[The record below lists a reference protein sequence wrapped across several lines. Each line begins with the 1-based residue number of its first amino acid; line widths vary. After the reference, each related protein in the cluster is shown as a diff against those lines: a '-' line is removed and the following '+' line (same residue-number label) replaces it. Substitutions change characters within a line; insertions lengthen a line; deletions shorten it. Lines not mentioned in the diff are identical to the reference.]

1 MSSER
6 RASILAIIEDA
17 GEASLA
23 QLCSRFS
30 GVSEITIRRDLIQ
43 LEQEGHIL
51 RTRGGAVSLKR
62 LGSSIP
68 HPGSGEENEYYLRA
82 HQNQE
87 EKIALAKKALSF
99 VEKGRSIYF
108 DAGSTIMALA
118 HLLPDEAMTI
128 ITNGTNVAQE
138 LVTKPKITVMM
149 PGGTVN
155 HNTLSVSGST
165 SISFIQ
171 NINIEYAFMS
181 ASAFS
186 LDAGFSVSNIYEAE
200 LKRAVITKAKKVVM
214 LLDSSKF
221 DKSLLFTMADLADI
235 DYLVCDRLPSAEIRK
250 AAKAAGVQII

>member
-23 QLCSRFS
+23 ELCTRFS

-62 LGSSIP
+62 LGSGIP
-68 HPGSGEENEYYLRA
+68 HPGSGEENEYFLRA

-200 LKRAVITKAKKVVM
+200 LKRAVINRAKKVVM

-221 DKSLLFTMADLADI
+221 DKSLLFTMAELADI
-235 DYLVCDRLPSAEIRK
+235 DYLVCDRAPSLEIRK

>member
-23 QLCSRFS
+23 ELCTRFS

-62 LGSSIP
+62 LGSGIP
-68 HPGSGEENEYYLRA
+68 HPGSGEENEYFLRA

-200 LKRAVITKAKKVVM
+200 LKRAVINRAKKVVM

-235 DYLVCDRLPSAEIRK
+235 DYLVCDRAPSSEIRK

>member
-6 RASILAIIEDA
+6 RESILAIIEDA

-23 QLCSRFS
+23 ELCSRFS

-62 LGSSIP
+62 LGSAIP

-128 ITNGTNVAQE
+128 ITGGTNVAQE

-221 DKSLLFTMADLADI
+221 DKSLLFTMADLADV
-235 DYLVCDRLPSAEIRK
+235 DYLVCDRLPSPEIRK

>member
-23 QLCSRFS
+23 ELCTRFS

-62 LGSSIP
+62 LGSGIP
-68 HPGSGEENEYYLRA
+68 HPGSGEENEYFLRA

-200 LKRAVITKAKKVVM
+200 LKRAVINRAKKVVM

-221 DKSLLFTMADLADI
+221 DKSLLFTMAELADI
-235 DYLVCDRLPSAEIRK
+235 DYLVCDRAPSSEIRK

>member
-23 QLCSRFS
+23 ELCLRFS

-62 LGSSIP
+62 LSSGIP
-68 HPGSGEENEYYLRA
+68 HPGNGEENEYFLRA

-87 EKIALAKKALSF
+87 EKISLAKKALSF

-200 LKRAVITKAKKVVM
+200 LKRAVIARAKKVVM

-235 DYLVCDRLPSAEIRK
+235 DYLVCDRLPSADIRK

>member
-62 LGSSIP
+62 LGGSIP

-250 AAKAAGVQII
+250 AAKAPGVQII

>member
-23 QLCSRFS
+23 ELCSRFS

-62 LGSSIP
+62 LGSGIP

-87 EKIALAKKALSF
+87 DKIALAKKALSF

-118 HLLPDEAMTI
+118 HLLPDETMTI
-128 ITNGTNVAQE
+128 ITNGTNLAQE

-186 LDAGFSVSNIYEAE
+186 IDAGFSVSNIYEAE
-200 LKRAVITKAKKVVM
+200 LKRAVINRAKKVVM

-221 DKSLLFTMADLADI
+221 DKSLLFTTADLADI
-235 DYLVCDRLPSAEIRK
+235 DYLICDRLPSVEIRK